1 MFHNLPSGTDELEP
15 RRKQQTLVCVT
26 NQYRC
31 ERLIRAGR
39 VVADLSNTDLN
50 ALHIAEPSAPFHP
63 SNGDALEHLFDVSKQ
78 NNAIMTVYYDDD
90 ALRCLINYIRDHRV
104 MNVITGMPQQENSIL
119 KKLWHK
125 FNQKNVGFYTVDEEG
140 ELHTVELDNKQ

>member
-1 MFHNLPSGTDELEP
+1 MFHNLPSGTDDLEL

-50 ALHIAEPSAPFHP
+50 ALHIAKPTAP

-78 NNAIMTVYYDDD
+78 NSAIMTVCYDED
-90 ALRCLINYIRDHRV
+90 ALRCLINYIRENRV
-104 MNVITGMPQQENSIL
+104 VNVVTGMPQQENSIL
-119 KKLWHK
+119 QKLWRK
-125 FNQKNVGFYTVDEEG
+125 FKGKNVGFYTVDADG
-140 ELHTVELDNKQ
+140 ELHAVENKDYQ